1 MKKYLFLAIT
11 LITTA
16 QNGFCVNEAASE
28 DLHQALKVTSS
39 SEPGIFSILVALFF
53 VICLIYGT
61 GVIYSKLNIIG
72 AKKVKEQLKGQGL
85 SNVIVISTTQLGQ
98 GKNLHVVEINDRR
111 MLIGVTPSSIN
122 LIKELDDD
130 KNETEVVSKPKEEQ
144 EIIAEEFDLHKKYL

>member
-1 MKKYLFLAIT
+1 M
-11 LITTA
+11 TTA
-16 QNGFCVNEAASE
+16 QNGFCLNEVASE
-28 DLHQALKVTSS
+28 DLHHALKVTSS
-39 SEPGIFSILVALFF
+39 SEPGIFSIFVALFF

-61 GVIYSKLNIIG
+61 GVIYSKLNIMG

-98 GKNLHVVEINDRR
+98 GKNLHVIEINDSR

-122 LIKELDDD
+122 LIKDLDDG
-130 KNETEVVSKPKEEQ
+130 KNNTVEVSKHNEEQ